1 MPNPTFISRRLLTGL
16 LLILLLSAC
25 GGKPEPTPTPTRI
38 PPRAFLR
45 LAVFDVLGM
54 GLLIAGFAQGDTLLI
69 VAGVITLV
77 VGAGLFVTAIM
88 AARASSDD
96 EPNSPIDFS

>member
-1 MPNPTFISRRLLTGL
+1 MTG
-16 LLILLLSAC
+16 
-25 GGKPEPTPTPTRI
+25 EPTPTPTRI